1 MCMIFTPQQLDTC
14 SKLHTTLALFPVL
27 SLWVCHAQLNP
38 LSTLDTFYM
47 TTRFQVP
54 TLWSANIKVVE
65 AWRAWLVFIVGTRLP
80 PRCEKKDYH
89 LLPLLWE
96 IRLTLLLNL
105 QPNKAPHN
113 VDNTSE
119 QNQAKDISAVSPA
132 NKVKAP
138 KGHPRNDLMSK
149 TVVVRLQDTS
159 SKISSIDEHVTWSIN
174 RRGNLGHSRYNTGNV
189 LGASRR
195 TPACLSHEEKQKCSQ
210 DCVWL

>member
-1 MCMIFTPQQLDTC
+1 MRNKTHTFTKFKTAQSSSQRRQGVNRWLD
-14 SKLHTTLALFPVL
+14 
-27 SLWVCHAQLNP
+27 
-38 LSTLDTFYM
+38 
-47 TTRFQVP
+47 
-54 TLWSANIKVVE
+54 
-65 AWRAWLVFIVGTRLP
+65 
-80 PRCEKKDYH
+80 
-89 LLPLLWE
+89 
-96 IRLTLLLNL
+96 
-105 QPNKAPHN
+105 
-113 VDNTSE
+113 TSE

-174 RRGNLGHSRYNTGNV
+174 RRGNLGHSWYNTGNV
-189 LGASRR
+189 LGASRQ